1 MEASELVNLW
11 GTDFKVSSPNAAI
24 IGDNANAVLELI
36 NASLNNGQ
44 INFTFSKIIDG
55 NLGVGSIG
63 DVSIFIDDSSYTLHI
78 DIDDSAVKKI
88 DQKDQTLVID
98 E

>member
-1 MEASELVNLW
+1 M
-11 GTDFKVSSPNAAI
+11 
-24 IGDNANAVLELI
+24 ELI

-78 DIDDSAVKKI
+78 GIGDSAVKKI